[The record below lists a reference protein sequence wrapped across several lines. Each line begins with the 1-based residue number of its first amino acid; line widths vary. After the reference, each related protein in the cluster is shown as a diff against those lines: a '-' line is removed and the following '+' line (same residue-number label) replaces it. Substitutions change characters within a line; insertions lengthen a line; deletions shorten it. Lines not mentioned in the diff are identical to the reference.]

1 MHISVL
7 VAICLQCHDCA
18 AICIYCSCWGVPIIH
33 DYIRMCHVQGNVG
46 LKNYYVISYEIHLDT
61 PANCMHC
68 KLFFPCHCSCN
79 KHRFIVCTDIY
90 SVLGHGG
97 SQRHLLHSVVLHRR
111 SWQRSLLTTSGSPGS
126 DWAKFHISYNHST
139 GLRQL
144 MQALLCVDSR
154 HHFNWTA
161 KSLQQEEEGGGVSS
175 KWRWEIMEWC
185 KCKHCVNV

>member
-1 MHISVL
+1 MVL
-7 VAICLQCHDCA
+7 KHGRNTYTICNNRQLHSRRCKVVLNHNSLE
-18 AICIYCSCWGVPIIH
+18 CSFLH
-33 DYIRMCHVQGNVG
+33 
-46 LKNYYVISYEIHLDT
+46 
-61 PANCMHC
+61 
-68 KLFFPCHCSCN
+68 CHCSCN

-97 SQRHLLHSVVLHRR
+97 CQRHLLHSVVLHRR

-154 HHFNWTA
+154 HHSNWTA
-161 KSLQQEEEGGGVSS
+161 KSLQQEKAGGGVPS
-175 KWRWEIMEWC
+175 KWRWGHGMMHMYIPNT
-185 KCKHCVNV
+185 CVCM